1 MSRPPQTASG
11 TTPQASSS
19 LEWEDVI
26 VGYDFNILVPADIQ
40 AWVRQSGFPGPLCS
54 QLSQLSNEGLLQFEE
69 TLWAACLEASGALPR
84 PGTQKW
90 ACAQDRWRKRLL
102 REALKADLSP
112 QALAQA
118 VEEIYERVGCPE
130 DMLGLWRHASPWQN
144 APAVA
149 FRQEI
154 EVFLHADQELDA

>member
-1 MSRPPQTASG
+1 MVSG
-11 TTPQASSS
+11 ATPQAPHG

-26 VGYDFNILVPADIQ
+26 AGYDFNLLPPTEIQ
-40 AWVRQSGFPGPLCS
+40 AWIRQSGFSGPLCC
-54 QLSQLSNEGLLQFEE
+54 QLSQLSMEGLLHFEE
-69 TLWAACLEASGALPR
+69 TLWAACVEATGALPR

-90 ACAQDRWRKRLL
+90 ASAQDRWRKRLL
-102 REALKADLSP
+102 REALNADPSP

-130 DMLGLWRHASPWQN
+130 DMLGLWHRSNPWQN
-144 APAVA
+144 APTVA

-154 EVFLHADQELDA
+154 EAFLHADQA